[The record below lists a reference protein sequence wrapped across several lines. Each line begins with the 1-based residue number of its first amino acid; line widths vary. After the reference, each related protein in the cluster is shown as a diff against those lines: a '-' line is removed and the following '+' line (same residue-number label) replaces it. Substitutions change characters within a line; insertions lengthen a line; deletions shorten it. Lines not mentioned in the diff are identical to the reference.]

1 VKQIKVDFGS
11 ILTAMVTPFDHQQRV
26 NYSVARRLA
35 LHLIKTGSDGLVLA
49 GTTGESP
56 VLSKEEKIELFR
68 VVAEEVNGQ
77 AAVIANT
84 GTNNTADSIHLTK
97 AAQEAGV
104 DGVMVVAPYY
114 SKPSQEGLYRHFKA
128 IAQSTR
134 LPVILYN
141 IPGRTGVNI
150 LPETIARLAKIDN
163 ITALKEAAGNPDQVS
178 ELKILLPAGFTL
190 YSGDDSFT
198 LPMLSL
204 GAKGVISVASHLVGL
219 RLKEMVAAVAAG
231 NINRATQIH
240 LELFPLFKSLF
251 ITTNPIPIKA
261 ALNLTGW
268 NVGAPRLPLVEASQE
283 EKEKIKGVLTA
294 LRIIS

>member
-1 VKQIKVDFGS
+1 MKVDFGS
-11 ILTAMVTPFDHQQRV
+11 ILTAMVTPFDHQQQV
-26 NYSVARRLA
+26 NYSVARKLA

-68 VVAEEVNGQ
+68 VVAEEVNGR

-84 GTNNTADSIHLTK
+84 GTNNTADSIYLTK

-104 DGVMVVAPYY
+104 NGVMAVAPYY
-114 SKPSQEGLYRHFKA
+114 SKPSQEGLYQHFKA

-141 IPGRTGVNI
+141 IPGRTGVNV

-163 ITALKEAAGNPDQVS
+163 IAALKEAAANLDQVS
-178 ELKILLPAGFTL
+178 ELKNLLPADFAL

-219 RLKEMVAAVAAG
+219 RLKEMVAAAAAG
-231 NINRATQIH
+231 NINSAAQIH

-268 NVGAPRLPLVEASQE
+268 NVGVPRLPLVEASQE
-283 EKEKIKGVLTA
+283 EKEKIKGVLMA
-294 LRIIS
+294 LKIIS